1 MATISTNQFKGGVKI
16 MIDDQ
21 PYTILENEFVK
32 PGKGSAFN
40 RIRIR
45 NLLNGK
51 TLDKTVK
58 SGVETFE
65 SADVNDVE
73 MQYLYA
79 DDEFWHFMD
88 PSTFEQISAD
98 AKVVADAKLWLKE
111 QDVCTVTLWNG
122 VPIAV
127 APPNFVILTIAETDP
142 GLRGDTVSGGTKPA
156 KLETGAVVQVP
167 LFIEQGEA
175 IRIDTREG
183 GKYMARAKEE

>member
-1 MATISTNQFKGGVKI
+1 VATISTNQFKGGVKI